1 MTDEQLFDAL
11 KNIWTILWIWFLM
24 PSGIFAVISGGGGT
38 TTNFGN
44 NKMEIE
50 IRAFRLQQYETSGKV
65 FGSKSWKVMYQAVD
79 LNESALRKCVVIK
92 WWDLIGID
100 FEEKFS
106 AVLGAV
112 LIILPKDVNE
122 LSKDE
127 YQSFLSIEQKFASL
141 RTELAVFFAPDSSE
155 LQSLLSTISTNSGR
169 SPTAFQQLINS
180 VIADNYQITSQSSA
194 ATNIANS
201 KVYNVIAQLNAQE
214 RGLPYLF
221 IVAYYDNYGIV
232 PGLTVGSDSNGS
244 GIAILLELLAIFH
257 QLYSLP
263 SHRARYN
270 LVFVLS
276 AAGKFSFQ
284 GSRNFI
290 DDFNEKYSDEKIAL
304 AICLDGLGR
313 KSSLTT
319 KNHQQP
325 IFIHTS
331 KTPSPTS
338 ITNKFILNLQNFGI
352 NKTIN
357 LITKKINLAADK
369 LVWEHEIYNI
379 RRIHS
384 LTLSNFEKFDDPER
398 ISMLDTPKQL
408 DYSILE
414 SNTRLIANSLI
425 SFVFNLD
432 SKECLN
438 LKEKQMECSL
448 LLNELIN
455 VDKKRLAI
463 WIKLFG
469 TKPRPTNTLQL
480 QLITNL
486 QQIVKKYSHSSS
498 ISEVVIN
505 DFVLYEIIEDTLTAN
520 IVKPAIFELLLAAGI
535 CVYLYGVYI
544 LAFNAQQILEGSIQ
558 KIKKHVLVYRFL
570 LLFFTYLNF

>member
-1 MTDEQLFDAL
+1 MTEEQLFDAL

-24 PSGIFAVISGGGGT
+24 PSGIFAAISGGGT
-38 TTNFGN
+38 STNFGN
-44 NKMEIE
+44 NKMDIE
-50 IRAFRLQQYETSGKV
+50 IRAYRLQQYEISGKV

-79 LNESALRKCVVIK
+79 INESALRKCVVIK
-92 WWDLIGID
+92 WWDLIGVD
-100 FEEKFS
+100 FEDKFS

-122 LSKDE
+122 LTKQE
-127 YQSFLSIEQKFASL
+127 YQAFLSIEQKFASL
-141 RTELAVFFAPDSSE
+141 KTELAVYFAPDSSD
-155 LQSLLSTISTNSGR
+155 LQSLLSSISTNSGR

-180 VIADNYQITSQSSA
+180 VVADNYQISS
-194 ATNIANS
+194 TNPAVGNVANN

-221 IVAYYDNYGIV
+221 IVAYYDNYGVV
-232 PGLTVGSDSNGS
+232 PGLTTGSDSNGS
-244 GIAILLELLAIFH
+244 GVAILLELLAIFH
-257 QLYSLP
+257 HLYSLP
-263 SHRARYN
+263 SHAARYN

-290 DDFNEKYSDEKIAL
+290 DDFNEKHSDEKIAL

-313 KSSLTT
+313 KLTT
-319 KNHQQP
+319 TTSKENIQQP
-325 IFIHTS
+325 LFIHLS
-331 KTPSPTS
+331 KTPSTTS
-338 ITNKFILNLQNFGI
+338 ITSKFISTLQNFGI
-352 NKTIN
+352 NKKKIN
-357 LITKKINLAADK
+357 LVTKKINLGADK

-384 LTLSNFEKFDDPER
+384 LTLSNFEKFDDAER
-398 ISMLDTPKQL
+398 NSMLDTPKQL

-414 SNTRLIANSLI
+414 SNARLISSSLI

-432 SKECLN
+432 SNLCTN
-438 LKEKQMECSL
+438 LKETKEECSL
-448 LLNELIN
+448 LLNESIN
-455 VDKKRLAI
+455 VDRKRLAV

-469 TKPRPTNTLQL
+469 SKPRPTNTLQL
-480 QLITNL
+480 QLIANL
-486 QQIVKKYSHSSS
+486 QQVVKKFSHNSVV
-498 ISEVVIN
+498 SEVVIN
-505 DFVLYEIIEDTLTAN
+505 DFVLYEIVEDTLTAN

-544 LAFNAQQILEGSIQ
+544 LAYNAQKILEGSIN
-558 KIKKHVLVYRFL
+558 KIRRNL
-570 LLFFTYLNF
+570 LL

>member
-558 KIKKHVLVYRFL
+558 KIKKHVLVYR
-570 LLFFTYLNF
+570 